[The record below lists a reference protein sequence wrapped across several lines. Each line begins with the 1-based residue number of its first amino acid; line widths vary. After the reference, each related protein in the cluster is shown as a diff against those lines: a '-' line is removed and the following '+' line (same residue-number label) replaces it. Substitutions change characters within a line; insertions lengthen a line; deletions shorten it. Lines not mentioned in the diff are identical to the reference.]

1 MIFLQL
7 LVILLLTRAFGEG
20 AVRLGQPAVMG
31 EVMAG
36 VMLAAAVALPG
47 PHLQFTTA
55 LINGEV
61 FHHAATAGIFFLM
74 LRAGI
79 ELKPREV
86 GEKPLTSFAVALGG
100 VMVPLAAGIG
110 LGYLF
115 LPPGD
120 NRFALAL
127 LIGVVMSITSIPAS
141 VRILTDLGMLHT
153 PAGRMIIAAALY
165 DDVIGLVLLA
175 LLTALLKTG
184 IMPSLAEFGWVFGKI
199 AVFFAV
205 TISLGVHVYPRVIR
219 GLGTLQATSL
229 ELSALMVV
237 AFAYGLL
244 AEVLGMHWILGAFM
258 AGLFFEPERVG
269 IRAYDGLKLIIG
281 GITAGLFAPVFFAS
295 IGARIDLGA
304 LTTAPLFLM
313 AVIAAAFLGKL
324 LGAGLPALAVGL
336 GPRDSITVGV
346 GMSGRGAVELVV
358 LAIAVETGLITA
370 TPQSGAGTHPIY
382 SLLVLMVLVTTLM
395 VPSLLRA
402 LQVPRKSPNDMNPK

>member
-31 EVMAG
+31 EILAG
-36 VMLAAAVALPG
+36 VLLAVAAVLPG
-47 PHLQFTTA
+47 PHAPFTLA

-74 LRAGI
+74 LLAGI
-79 ELKPREV
+79 ELKPREIS
-86 GEKPLTSFAVALGG
+86 EKSFTSLSVALGG
-100 VMVPLAAGIG
+100 ALVPLGAGIA

-115 LPPGD
+115 LPPDD

-127 LIGVVMSITSIPAS
+127 LIGVAMSITAIPAS
-141 VRILTDLGMLHT
+141 VRILADLGMLHT
-153 PAGRMIIAAALY
+153 AAGRTIIAAALY

-184 IMPSLAEFGWVFGKI
+184 AVPSPAEFGWVFGKI

-205 TISLGVHVYPRVIR
+205 TVSMGVHVYPRVSLR
-219 GLGTLQATSL
+219 LGTLQATSL
-229 ELSALMVV
+229 ELSALMAV

-244 AEVLGMHWILGAFM
+244 AEVLGIHWILGAFM
-258 AGLFFEPERVG
+258 AGLFFEPGRVG

-295 IGARIDLGA
+295 IGARIDLSA
-304 LTTAPLFLM
+304 LAAEPLFLL
-313 AVIAAAFLGKL
+313 AVIGVAFLGKFM
-324 LGAGLPALAVGL
+324 GAGLPALMSGL
-336 GPRDSITVGV
+336 GPRDSAAVGV
-346 GMSGRGAVELVV
+346 GMSARGAVELVV
-358 LAIAVETGLITA
+358 LSIAVEAGLIA
-370 TPQSGAGTHPIY
+370 AGPGSGSDGHHVY
-382 SLLVLMVLVTTLM
+382 SALVLMAMVTTLV

-402 LQVPRKSPNDMNPK
+402 LLKTPPKSLMN